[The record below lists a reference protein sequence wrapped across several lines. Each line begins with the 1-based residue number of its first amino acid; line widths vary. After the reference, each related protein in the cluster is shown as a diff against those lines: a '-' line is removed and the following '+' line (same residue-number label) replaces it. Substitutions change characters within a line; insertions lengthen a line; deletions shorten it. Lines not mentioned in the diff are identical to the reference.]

1 MALECVSVAR
11 EATMGLGAGGEY
23 YLGDTLGLL
32 DGLTEKYAGQVK
44 CIYRDPPFLTGQTF
58 SMSVRA
64 GEKDWRTMT
73 GSIKAPTFEDHNDPD
88 EYYGTMRL
96 VMEASREMLRD
107 DGAIFVHVDYRA
119 HARLRLMADE
129 IFGEENFVNEIIWA
143 YKSGG
148 RARSSFPRKHDI
160 ILFYRKS
167 RRLDFNIEAVLEKR
181 AAPPNNHMR
190 RHVDPDGRVYRS
202 IRSGGRVYT
211 YYDDDPVAP
220 TDVWDDV
227 SHLQQKDYE
236 RTGYDTQKPLK
247 LLHRIERCVTR
258 EGEIVMDLFA
268 GACTALEAAR
278 IDGRRFVGAD
288 RCQLTVNIA
297 RRRLADCP
305 VEYHLNPSPVTGA
318 QCEAGVVNGVGLY
331 HVTLEKFQLD
341 SPALGLNGFDAVDNW
356 AAGYIEGG
364 VFRAAAHFERSQ
376 RQPRLLTELRV
387 PVYDGHPAI
396 RIGDISGISRYFL
409 LDAPDSI

>member
-11 EATMGLGAGGEY
+11 EATMGAGAGGEY
-23 YLGDTLGLL
+23 YLGDTIELL
-32 DGLTEKYAGQVK
+32 DRFTEKYAWQVK
-44 CIYRDPPFLTGQTF
+44 CVYLDPPFLTGQSF

-73 GSIKAPTFEDHNDPD
+73 GSIKAPTFDDLNSPD
-88 EYYGTMRL
+88 EYYASMRAI
-96 VMEASREMLRD
+96 MTASRAMLRD
-107 DGAIFVHVDYRA
+107 DGAMFVHVDYRA
-119 HARLRLMADE
+119 HAHLRIMADE

-167 RRLDFNIEAVLEKR
+167 RKLDFNIEAVLERR

-190 RHVDPDGRVYRS
+190 KHVDPDGRVYRS

-258 EGEIVMDLFA
+258 EGDIVMDLFA

-288 RCQLTVNIA
+288 RCRLTVNIA

-305 VEYHLNPSPVTGA
+305 VEYYLSPSPDGGA
-318 QCEAGVVNGVGLY
+318 RCEASVVNGVGLY
-331 HVTLEKFQLD
+331 HVTLESFVLD
-341 SPALGLNGFDAVDNW
+341 EPALGLNEFDAIDNW
-356 AAGYIEGG
+356 AAGYIENG
-364 VFRAAAHFERSQ
+364 VFRTAAHFERTQ
-376 RQPRLLTELRV
+376 RQPKLKTELRV
-387 PVYDGHPAI
+387 PVYDGRPAI
-396 RIGDISGISRYFL
+396 RIGDISGVSRYFL
-409 LDAPDSI
+409 LHAPDSI

>member
-1 MALECVSVAR
+1 MALECVSIAR
-11 EATMGLGAGGEY
+11 EATMGQGAGGEY

-44 CIYRDPPFLTGQTF
+44 CIYLDPPFLTGQSF

-73 GSIKAPTFEDHNDPD
+73 GSIKAPTFEDHNNPD

-96 VMEASREMLRD
+96 VIEASLKMLRD
-107 DGAIFVHVDYRA
+107 DGAMFVHVDYRA
-119 HARLRLMADE
+119 HARLRLIADE

-148 RARSSFPRKHDI
+148 RARSCFPRKHDI
-160 ILFYRKS
+160 ILLYRKS
-167 RRLDFNIEAVLEKR
+167 KKLDFDIKAVLEKR
-181 AAPPNNHMR
+181 AAPPENHMR

-202 IRSGGRVYT
+202 IRSGGRIYT

-258 EGEIVMDLFA
+258 ENDIVMDLFA

-305 VEYHLNPSPVTGA
+305 VEYHLKPSPPDGA
-318 QCEAGVVNGVGLY
+318 VCEAGVVNGVGLY

-341 SPALGLNGFDAVDNW
+341 QPALGLNGFEAIDNW
-356 AAGYIEGG
+356 AAGYIENG
-364 VFRAAAHFERSQ
+364 VFRAAAHFERTQ
-376 RQPRLLTELRV
+376 RQPRLKTELRV
-387 PVYDGHPAI
+387 PVYDGQPAI
-396 RIGDISGISRYFL
+396 RIGDISGESRYFL
-409 LDAPDSI
+409 LNAPDSI